1 MYVSGN
7 GKELKITPIK
17 EVDPMLDDI
26 AVQGRCISIFHS
38 HKLNAKHDPY
48 NLDLMLQDVEV
59 FIVTSFQ
66 YIHYISNGCLFNI
79 IFYPMQNTRIQVY
92 IKKEFMF
99 KFEPLFEEGKCY
111 IISNFGIAENGGKL
125 PLLPHRFKISF
136 YKTTIVTR
144 IDPFDDNTHGF
155 ILEPFNHLLD
165 PEHHQYYD
173 NDAVGM

>member
-48 NLDLMLQDVEV
+48 SLDLVIQDVEV

-66 YIHYISNGCLFNI
+66 FLI
-79 IFYPMQNTRIQVY
+79 RI
-92 IKKEFMF
+92 
-99 KFEPLFEEGKCY
+99 
-111 IISNFGIAENGGKL
+111 N
-125 PLLPHRFKISF
+125 
-136 YKTTIVTR
+136 
-144 IDPFDDNTHGF
+144 
-155 ILEPFNHLLD
+155 
-165 PEHHQYYD
+165 
-173 NDAVGM
+173 